1 MFDNWKITLAS
12 NSPRRKE
19 LLSGLGIEFSVE
31 PSKDGIEAYSAS
43 MPHFEIPAF
52 LARHKS
58 ETFHRKLCSNEVLIT
73 ADTLVFLDDTIL
85 GKPGNPEDARLMLRS
100 LSGKSHTVIT
110 GVALRTSIS
119 MNSFSD
125 MSEVTFR
132 DLSEDE
138 ILYYIKNFNPLD
150 KAGSYGI
157 QDWIGL
163 AGISSIKGSYFNV
176 MGLPTHRIYEE
187 LQKIC
192 K

>member
-12 NSPRRKE
+12 QSPRRKE
-19 LLSGLGIEFSVE
+19 LLSGLGIQFSVE

-43 MPHFEIPAF
+43 MPHFEIPEY

-58 ETFHRKLCSNEVLIT
+58 ETFHRNLNENEILIT

-85 GKPGNPEDARLMLRS
+85 GKPVDPDDACRMLRS
-100 LSGKSHTVIT
+100 LSGRSHTVIT
-110 GVALRTSIS
+110 GVALRTVSDS
-119 MNSFSD
+119 VSFSD
-125 MSEVTFR
+125 LSEVTFSN
-132 DLSEDE
+132 LSGDE
-138 ILYYIKNFNPLD
+138 IHYYVDNYNPLD

-176 MGLPTHRIYEE
+176 MGLPTHRLYEE
-187 LQKIC
+187 LRKIC

>member
-12 NSPRRKE
+12 QSPRRKE
-19 LLSGLGIEFSVE
+19 LLSGLGIDFSVE

-43 MPHFEIPAF
+43 MPHFEIPEY

-58 ETFHRKLCSNEVLIT
+58 ETFHRNLNENEILIT

-85 GKPGNPEDARLMLRS
+85 GKPVDPDDACRMLRS
-100 LSGKSHTVIT
+100 LSGRSHTVIT
-110 GVALRTSIS
+110 GVALRTVSES
-119 MNSFSD
+119 VSFSD
-125 MSEVTFR
+125 LSEVTFR
-132 DLSEDE
+132 NLSGDE
-138 ILYYIKNFNPLD
+138 IHYYVDNYNPLD

-176 MGLPTHRIYEE
+176 MGLPTHRLYEE
-187 LQKIC
+187 LRKIC